1 MGACLQPRVPATGGR
16 LKIQADWE
24 RFAAKVHARL
34 VQGERVF
41 DNKSL
46 DKANID
52 LVDEI
57 QQELED
63 IAGWGVLL
71 WIRLERVKTLA
82 KQLEQAP

>member
-1 MGACLQPRVPATGGR
+1 MKLQPH
-16 LKIQADWE
+16 WE

-34 VQGERVF
+34 VEGERVF
-41 DNKSL
+41 DNRSL
-46 DKANID
+46 DKPNLD

-71 WIRLERVKTLA
+71 WIKLERVKALI
-82 KQLEQAP
+82 KQVDAAP

>member
-1 MGACLQPRVPATGGR
+1 M
-16 LKIQADWE
+16 KIQADWE

-34 VQGERVF
+34 VEGERVF
-41 DNKSL
+41 DNRSL
-46 DKANID
+46 DKPHLD
-52 LVDEI
+52 LIEEI

>member
-1 MGACLQPRVPATGGR
+1 M
-16 LKIQADWE
+16 KIQADWE

-41 DNKSL
+41 DNRSL
-46 DKANID
+46 DKPHLD
-52 LVDEI
+52 LIEEI

-71 WIRLERVKTLA
+71 WIRLERIKTLA
-82 KQLEQAP
+82 KQLDEAP

>member
-1 MGACLQPRVPATGGR
+1 M
-16 LKIQADWE
+16 KIQADWE

-34 VQGERVF
+34 VQGERIYG
-41 DNKSL
+41 DASL
-46 DKANID
+46 EKCNLN

-71 WIRLERVKTLA
+71 WIRLERIKTLA
-82 KQLEQAP
+82 KQLDEAP

>member
-1 MGACLQPRVPATGGR
+1 M
-16 LKIQADWE
+16 KIQADWE
-24 RFAAKVHARL
+24 RFASKVHARL

-41 DNKSL
+41 DNRSL
-46 DKANID
+46 DKPHLD
-52 LVDEI
+52 LIEEI

-82 KQLEQAP
+82 KQLDEAP

>member
-1 MGACLQPRVPATGGR
+1 M
-16 LKIQADWE
+16 KIQADWE

-41 DNKSL
+41 DNRSL
-46 DKANID
+46 DKPHLD
-52 LVDEI
+52 LIEEI

-71 WIRLERVKTLA
+71 WIRLERIKALA
-82 KQLEQAP
+82 KQVDQ

>member
-1 MGACLQPRVPATGGR
+1 M
-16 LKIQADWE
+16 KIQADWE

-71 WIRLERVKTLA
+71 WIRLERIKTLA

>member
-1 MGACLQPRVPATGGR
+1 M
-16 LKIQADWE
+16 KIQADWE

-41 DNKSL
+41 DNRSL
-46 DKANID
+46 DKPHLD
-52 LVDEI
+52 LMEEI

-82 KQLEQAP
+82 KQLDEAP

>member
-1 MGACLQPRVPATGGR
+1 M
-16 LKIQADWE
+16 KIQADWE

-41 DNKSL
+41 DNRSL
-46 DKANID
+46 DKPHLD
-52 LVDEI
+52 LIEEI

-82 KQLEQAP
+82 KQLDEAP

>member
-1 MGACLQPRVPATGGR
+1 M
-16 LKIQADWE
+16 KIQADWE

-41 DNKSL
+41 DNRSL
-46 DKANID
+46 DKPHLD
-52 LVDEI
+52 LIEEI

-71 WIRLERVKTLA
+71 WIRLERIKTLA

>member
-1 MGACLQPRVPATGGR
+1 M
-16 LKIQADWE
+16 KIQADWE

-34 VQGERVF
+34 VEGERVF
-41 DNKSL
+41 DNKGL
-46 DKANID
+46 DKPSID

-71 WIRLERVKTLA
+71 WIRLERIKTLA
-82 KQLEQAP
+82 KQLDEAP

>member
-1 MGACLQPRVPATGGR
+1 M
-16 LKIQADWE
+16 KIQADWE

-41 DNKSL
+41 DNRSL
-46 DKANID
+46 DKPHLD
-52 LVDEI
+52 LIDEI

>member
-1 MGACLQPRVPATGGR
+1 M
-16 LKIQADWE
+16 KIQADWE
-24 RFAAKVHARL
+24 RFVAKVHARL
-34 VQGERVF
+34 VEGERVF

-52 LVDEI
+52 LIDEI

>member
-1 MGACLQPRVPATGGR
+1 M
-16 LKIQADWE
+16 KIQADWE

-41 DNKSL
+41 DNRSL
-46 DKANID
+46 DKPHLD
-52 LVDEI
+52 LIEEI